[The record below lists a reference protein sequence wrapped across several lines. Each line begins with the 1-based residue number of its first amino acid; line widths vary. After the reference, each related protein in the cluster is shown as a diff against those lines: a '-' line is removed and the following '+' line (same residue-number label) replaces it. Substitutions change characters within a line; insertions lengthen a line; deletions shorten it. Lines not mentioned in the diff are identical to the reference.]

1 MRNYF
6 DYLPNEIILI
16 MFKYMTITEKEH
28 LTNAFPIF
36 YHLFKETK
44 RNFLEENYQINYK
57 PLVKKGIEFYIES
70 NKLCINAIIKKK
82 KFYIDSFP
90 EPLRRFFINYDTPII
105 PYKCSFVRS
114 SPVRL
119 HVHNVAAPVVTCSSL
134 RRKTGIF
141 DCKGIDLKHKISV
154 GRYPTLDSPKNFI
167 LIKTKNGEIIT
178 LWETEFGTWNCYF
191 EELVYYI
198 IGPYYVNFHLLNIIV
213 ELL

>member
-28 LTNAFPIF
+28 LTNAFPRF
-36 YHLFKETK
+36 YHLFKESK
-44 RNFLEENYQINYK
+44 RKFLEENYQINYK
-57 PLVKKGIEFYIES
+57 PLVKKGIEYYIES
-70 NKLCINAIIKKK
+70 NKLCINSMIKKK
-82 KFYIDSFP
+82 KFYIDSFE

-105 PYKCSFVRS
+105 PYKCSF
-114 SPVRL
+114 
-119 HVHNVAAPVVTCSSL
+119 

-141 DCKGIDLKHKISV
+141 DCDGIELKHKISV
-154 GRYPTLDSPKNFI
+154 GRYPTLDSPKKFI
-167 LIKTKNGEIIT
+167 LLKTKNDNIIT
-178 LWETEFGTWNCYF
+178 LWETKFGTWNCYF

-198 IGPYYVNFHLLNIIV
+198 IGPYYVNFHLLNNIV